1 MDQPRTG
8 KPGTSRTNIALAVI
22 GAAVSGAVRAV
33 TTYLLNKIN
42 D

>member
-8 KPGTSRTNIALAVI
+8 RPGTSRMKIALALV
-22 GAAVSGAVRAV
+22 GAAVSGAVRAI
-33 TTYLLNKIN
+33 TGYLLNKIN